1 MLIDLPCFALP
12 LYQTITTTSYH
23 PTCTCRMGNST
34 DLQNGRAVVD
44 SHLRVRGV
52 ANLRVIDASIMPKI
66 NNANTNAAVMM
77 IGEYGASIVRNDRGR
92 Q

>member
-1 MLIDLPCFALP
+1 
-12 LYQTITTTSYH
+12 
-23 PTCTCRMGNST
+23 MGNST
-34 DLQNGRAVVD
+34 ALANGDAVVD

-77 IGEYGASIVRNDRGR
+77 IGEYGAHFVRTDRSR